1 MQTPNFASPVPASD
15 SDEAADRADGG
26 RWRPHASQGRVHR
39 LTPRFSA
46 QELEEVKQA
55 AASIGMTATGFCADS
70 ALAAARGVPMALATE
85 QEREALARLLRELF
99 AARTAVV
106 RFGTN
111 VNQAVAALHR
121 SGEAPDWLDRAVVLC
136 SRSVQALDDVTAEVT
151 RRLRG

>member
-1 MQTPNFASPVPASD
+1 MQTPNFPSPLPASD
-15 SDEAADRADGG
+15 ADAPAEQADGG

-46 QELEEVKQA
+46 EELEEVKQA

-70 ALAAARGVPMALATE
+70 ALAAARGVPLALATE

-111 VNQAVAALHR
+111 VNQAVAALN
-121 SGEAPDWLDRAVVLC
+121 STGQAPDSLDRAVVLC
-136 SRSVQALDDVTAEVT
+136 TRSVQALDEVTAEVA

>member
-1 MQTPNFASPVPASD
+1 MQTSDVPSAVPASD
-15 SDEAADRADGG
+15 SDKAAGRGDGG

-46 QELEEVKQA
+46 EELEEVKQA

-70 ALAAARGVPMALATE
+70 ALAAARGVPVALATE

-111 VNQAVAALHR
+111 VNQAVAALNR
-121 SGEAPDWLDRAVVLC
+121 TGEAPDSLDRAVRLC
-136 SRSVQALDDVTAEVT
+136 ARSVQALDEVTAEVA